1 LYQSTKA
8 MSTPIL
14 RAFYLGRAAV
24 ELLSEGAERT
34 LTDALSELGKFDAEQ
49 RLRIREF
56 STEVQ
61 QRAERFV
68 PGPASGSQPAPGA
81 PSGDLQAAID
91 DLRAEMAEVR
101 AELQRYRNGGS

>member
-1 LYQSTKA
+1 
-8 MSTPIL
+8 MSTPL
-14 RAFYLGRAAV
+14 TRAFYLGRAAV

-56 STEVQ
+56 STEVE
-61 QRAERFV
+61 QRAARF
-68 PGPASGSQPAPGA
+68 GAAPGSNAPVA

>member
-1 LYQSTKA
+1 
-8 MSTPIL
+8 MSTPL
-14 RAFYLGRAAV
+14 MRAFYLGRATI

-49 RLRIREF
+49 RVRIREF

-68 PGPASGSQPAPGA
+68 TTGSGNQASGNQAPAA

>member
-1 LYQSTKA
+1 

-34 LTDALSELGKFDAEQ
+34 LTDALSEWGKFDAEQ
-49 RLRIREF
+49 RLRMRAF
-56 STEVQ
+56 GTEVE

-68 PGPASGSQPAPGA
+68 TTPGTSANNVPAA
-81 PSGDLQAAID
+81 PSADLQAAID

>member
-1 LYQSTKA
+1 
-8 MSTPIL
+8 MSTPL
-14 RAFYLGRAAV
+14 MRAFYLGRAAV

-49 RLRIREF
+49 RLRMREF
-56 STEVQ
+56 STEVE
-61 QRAERFV
+61 QRAARFGAV
-68 PGPASGSQPAPGA
+68 PGSMANAPAA

>member
-1 LYQSTKA
+1 
-8 MSTPIL
+8 MSTPL
-14 RAFYLGRAAV
+14 MRAFYLGRAAV

-49 RLRIREF
+49 RLRIRSF
-56 STEVQ
+56 STEVE

-68 PGPASGSQPAPGA
+68 PGAANAPVAA

>member
-1 LYQSTKA
+1 LYQSTEA

-24 ELLSEGAERT
+24 ELLSESAERT

-49 RLRIREF
+49 RIRDF

-68 PGPASGSQPAPGA
+68 SAPAVNAPVA
-81 PSGDLQAAID
+81 DPSGDLQAAID

>member
-1 LYQSTKA
+1 
-8 MSTPIL
+8 MSTPL
-14 RAFYLGRAAV
+14 TRAFYLGRAAV

-56 STEVQ
+56 STEVE
-61 QRAERFV
+61 QRAARFGAV
-68 PGPASGSQPAPGA
+68 PGSNVPVAA

>member
-1 LYQSTKA
+1 
-8 MSTPIL
+8 MSNPL
-14 RAFYLGRAAV
+14 MRAFYLGRAAV
-24 ELLSEGAERT
+24 ELLSESAERT

-56 STEVQ
+56 STEVE
-61 QRAERFV
+61 QRAERFGAS
-68 PGPASGSQPAPGA
+68 PGVMATVANP

>member
-1 LYQSTKA
+1 
-8 MSTPIL
+8 MSTPL
-14 RAFYLGRAAV
+14 MRAFYLGRAAI

-49 RLRIREF
+49 RMRMREF
-56 STEVQ
+56 SAEVE

-68 PGPASGSQPAPGA
+68 AVPGSGANVAVPT
-81 PSGDLQAAID
+81 GDLQAAID